1 MKKVRITG
9 STVVVRSSASKT
21 AKKLGSVKKGKT
33 FTYLATK
40 KDAKGNKWY
49 QIQYTSKTKGWVLG
63 SLSEVMKAETKA
75 TTSAKKAAK
84 QVEIIE
90 SPVRVRESPSITAKK
105 VGSTSEGKKYK
116 YLATKKDEKRLR
128 RVFKKAA
135 GDDDAPDARF
145 SKRKNIR
152 KPKPRM
158 LMKELERKMG
168 IEPTP
173 SAWEAEVLPLNYS
186 RKGQELLYTL
196 CGELSRVF
204 FNQKSQSSRLKQ
216 GLRFCLSE

>member
-1 MKKVRITG
+1 MRITG

-63 SLSEVMKAETKA
+63 SLSEVIKAETKA

-116 YLATKKDEKRLR
+116 YLATKKDEKGRTWYQIQYKSD
-128 RVFKKAA
+128 VK
-135 GDDDAPDARF
+135 G
-145 SKRKNIR
+145 
-152 KPKPRM
+152 
-158 LMKELERKMG
+158 
-168 IEPTP
+168 
-173 SAWEAEVLPLNYS
+173 WVLGS
-186 RKGQELLYTL
+186 
-196 CGELSRVF
+196 
-204 FNQKSQSSRLKQ
+204 
-216 GLRFCLSE
+216 FCKLA